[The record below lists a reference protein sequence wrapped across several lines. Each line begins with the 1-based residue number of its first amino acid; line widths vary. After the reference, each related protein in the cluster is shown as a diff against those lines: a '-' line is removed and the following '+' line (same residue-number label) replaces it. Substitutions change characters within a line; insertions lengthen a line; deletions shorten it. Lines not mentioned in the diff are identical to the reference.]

1 MMTRTFNRN
10 HWLTQIAIEWGKLD
24 PYSDTDICHFTRR
37 AIIGVMSVISA
48 VTIMI
53 ALACVVLWMS
63 GMTLA
68 AWAFLLM
75 NGMAALG
82 IIQHDPA
89 PVITTGVL
97 LIALIGM
104 VGSWFKRWYR
114 DYFYAQ
120 LEKAINNKVS
130 PPSDNVIVQ
139 MYKSFKEKTCYRIEL
154 TSNEETDE
162 SH

>member
-68 AWAFLLM
+68 AWAFVM
-75 NGMAALG
+75 VYGKDALG
-82 IIQHDPA
+82 IIISDPT
-89 PVITTGVL
+89 PIVVTGVL
-97 LIALIGM
+97 LIALIGL
-104 VGSWFKRWYR
+104 VGSRVKLWYR
-114 DYFYAQ
+114 DYSYAQ

-130 PPSDNVIVQ
+130 PPPDNVIVQ